1 MAKKRRSLMSKPQEI
16 HCLSMKMVLPRRFTK
31 QRLLNRDQKN
41 RVESIDKEKGIS
53 PRDYVR
59 LLIEPASAAL

>member
-1 MAKKRRSLMSKPQEI
+1 MSKPQEI

-41 RVESIDKEKGIS
+41 RVESIDQGIS
-53 PRDYVR
+53 PIDYE
-59 LLIEPASAAL
+59 LSW

>member
-41 RVESIDKEKGIS
+41 RVESIDKEKLPCGFDDFS
-53 PRDYVR
+53 KNRRVR
-59 LLIEPASAAL
+59 VP

>member
-31 QRLLNRDQKN
+31 QRLLNRDQKKK
-41 RVESIDKEKGIS
+41 RGKKKRG
-53 PRDYVR
+53 
-59 LLIEPASAAL
+59 